1 MGWLRQAFPQA
12 PPDAA
17 EMAFTDTVL
26 ELREADGEPDALT
39 APWPLVRVRCW
50 RRLRAL
56 VRSERARRER
66 EGRWAETQR
75 QEVPPRDLVA
85 EQRAEA
91 MAGMAIR
98 IRESLLDDR
107 MRITFDLWLEGER
120 ETEVYAAALGLEA
133 LPVAEQRRAVK
144 RERDRLTKFLNRQ
157 PTTGKA
163 LRELRDEG

>member
-1 MGWLRQAFPQA
+1 LRQAFPQA
-12 PPDAA
+12 APDAA
-17 EMAFTDTVL
+17 ETAFTDIVL
-26 ELREADGEPDALT
+26 ELHEADGEPDALT

-56 VRSERARRER
+56 VRSERARRVR
-66 EGRWAETQR
+66 EARWAGTQR

-91 MAGMAIR
+91 MAEMADQ
-98 IRESLLDDR
+98 IRESLMDDR
-107 MRITFDLWLEGER
+107 MRTTFDLWLEGER

-144 RERDRLTKFLNRQ
+144 REKDRLRVFLRRKEHTQRVANEN
-157 PTTGKA
+157 G
-163 LRELRDEG
+163 